1 MKNLGKAEEEKNQ
14 INILLVGDT
23 NTGKTSFVKR
33 LIFNK
38 YDLTFVASIGVDF
51 ELKKIKYKN
60 KIYSIRLFDTAGQ
73 ERFKSI
79 TKSYFRLANA
89 YFIFFDLSNKDSLNH
104 IHNWIDLI
112 KEYSEKSIFIILGNK
127 DDLKKK
133 ISDEIINENLER
145 YKDIIFIKI
154 SVSKNYNI
162 KEAIERMIDLIEKR
176 EEEEEE
182 EEKTNITLITKSN
195 VKTLKQKQNCC

>member
-1 MKNLGKAEEEKNQ
+1 MKNLDKAEEEKNQ

-60 KIYSIRLFDTAGQ
+60 KIYTIRLFDTAGQ

-162 KEAIERMIDLIEKR
+162 KEVIERMIDLIEKR
-176 EEEEEE
+176 EEEEE

>member
-33 LIFNK
+33 FIFNK

-162 KEAIERMIDLIEKR
+162 KKAIERMIDLIEKR
-176 EEEEEE
+176 EEEE

>member
-1 MKNLGKAEEEKNQ
+1 MKNLDKAEEEKNQ

-33 LIFNK
+33 FIFNK

-176 EEEEEE
+176 EEEEE
-182 EEKTNITLITKSN
+182 KTNITLITKSN

>member
-1 MKNLGKAEEEKNQ
+1 MKNLDKAEEEKNQ

-60 KIYSIRLFDTAGQ
+60 KIYTIRLFDTAGQ

-176 EEEEEE
+176 EEEEE
-182 EEKTNITLITKSN
+182 KTNITLITKSN

>member
-1 MKNLGKAEEEKNQ
+1 MKNLDKAEEEKNQ

-176 EEEEEE
+176 GEE

>member
-1 MKNLGKAEEEKNQ
+1 MKNLDKAEEEKNQ

-60 KIYSIRLFDTAGQ
+60 KIYTIRFFDTAGQ

-182 EEKTNITLITKSN
+182 EKTNITLITKSN

>member
-1 MKNLGKAEEEKNQ
+1 MKNLDKAEEEKNQ

-33 LIFNK
+33 FIFNK

-60 KIYSIRLFDTAGQ
+60 KIYTIRLFDTAGQ

-176 EEEEEE
+176 EEEEE
-182 EEKTNITLITKSN
+182 KTNITLITKSN

>member
-1 MKNLGKAEEEKNQ
+1 MKNLDKAEEEKNQ

-33 LIFNK
+33 FIFNK

-60 KIYSIRLFDTAGQ
+60 KIYTIRLFDTAGQ

-182 EEKTNITLITKSN
+182 EKTNITLITKSN

>member
-33 LIFNK
+33 FIFNK

-182 EEKTNITLITKSN
+182 KTNITLITKSN

>member
-182 EEKTNITLITKSN
+182 KKTISTLITISN

>member
-182 EEKTNITLITKSN
+182 EKTNITLITKSN

>member
-176 EEEEEE
+176 EEEEE
-182 EEKTNITLITKSN
+182 KTNITLITKSN